1 MFKRA
6 VLALVVLLSA
16 ASIAYP
22 AALGVKIDELA
33 TKMNAVLQRS
43 SSSLKKIPIALVNSP
58 NDRTVVYSFGKA
70 TITVSSKSPRGE
82 ATLIDME
89 ADNVVDF
96 LAGWAA
102 LVAALNPQ
110 QNIDTA
116 TWFGPEIRKL
126 IQSGSNKVTV
136 DSIVYK
142 MDARGSKF
150 RLSITAAD

>member
-6 VLALVVLLSA
+6 VVLVVLLSA
-16 ASIAYP
+16 ASIACP
-22 AALGVKIDELA
+22 AALGVKIDELGIR
-33 TKMNAVLQRS
+33 MNGVLQQS
-43 SSSLKKIPIALVNSP
+43 SSSIKKIPIALVNSP

-70 TITVSSKSPRGE
+70 TITASSKSPRGE
-82 ATLIDME
+82 ATLINME

-102 LVAALNPQ
+102 LVVTLDPQ

-126 IQSGSNKVTV
+126 IQSGFNQVTV

-150 RLSITAAD
+150 RLSITAED